1 MITPALRAF
10 RFGLQVPGASTGAE
24 FLDLV
29 RRAEAIGFD
38 VLSMPDHIGNPMW
51 SVWPGLAA
59 AAAVTSTI
67 RLSPFVIDNDFRNPA
82 ILAAE
87 VATVDLIS
95 NGRVDLGL
103 GAGWDPPDYTRS
115 GIPFD
120 PPGVRVSRMEES
132 LALLK
137 RLFAGERVT
146 HHGPHY
152 TMTDFELLPK
162 PVQQPHPPILIGG
175 GGKRMI
181 GIAAR
186 EANIV
191 SVIMQSRREGGMNI
205 ADGTQESFDRKCAW
219 LREAAGERI
228 DDLEINALIQR
239 VVVTD
244 HPTAAFEQMAS
255 DFGMADAAE
264 AEASPLALIGSI
276 DQIVE
281 TIEARRERWGIS
293 YLTLRPR
300 YLDVDVLSDLETL
313 VARLS
318 GR

>member
-1 MITPALRAF
+1 MGDGKRPF
-10 RFGLQVPGASTGAE
+10 RFGLQVPGAPTGAE
-24 FLDLV
+24 FLDQA

-82 ILAAE
+82 ILAGE
-87 VATVDLIS
+87 TATVDVIS

-120 PPGVRVSRMEES
+120 RPGVRVDRMVES
-132 LALLK
+132 LGILK
-137 RLFAGERVT
+137 RLFASETVTAHGE
-146 HHGPHY
+146 HY
-152 TMTDFELLPK
+152 TITDFELLPK

-175 GGKRMI
+175 GGKRML

-186 EANIV
+186 EADIV
-191 SVIMQSRREGGMNI
+191 SVIMQSHREGGMNI
-205 ADGTQESFDRKCAW
+205 ADGTAESFDQKLVW
-219 LREAAGERI
+219 LREAAGDRFERI
-228 DDLEINALIQR
+228 EMNALIQR
-239 VVVTD
+239 IVVTD
-244 HPTAAFEQMAS
+244 HPAEHFEKMAS
-255 DFGMADAAE
+255 DFGMKDAAQ
-264 AEASPLALIGSI
+264 AEASPLGLIGSL

-293 YLTLRPR
+293 YLTVRR
-300 YLDVDVLSDLETL
+300 HYAGVDVMDDLAAI
-313 VARLS
+313 VSRLS

>member
-1 MITPALRAF
+1 MGVVKRPF
-10 RFGLQVPGASTGAE
+10 RFGLQVPGAATGAA
-24 FLDLV
+24 FLDTA
-29 RRAEAIGFD
+29 RRAEASGFD
-38 VLSMPDHIGNPMW
+38 VISMPDHIGNPMW

-59 AAAVTSTI
+59 IAAVTSTI
-67 RLSPFVIDNDFRNPA
+67 RLCPFVIDNDFRNPA

-87 VATVDLIS
+87 AATVDVIS

-120 PPGVRVSRMEES
+120 PPGVRVNRLVES
-132 LALLK
+132 IAILK
-137 RLFAGERVT
+137 QLYAGGSVT
-146 HHGPHY
+146 FHGEHY
-152 TMTDFELLPK
+152 TITDFELLPK
-162 PVQQPHPPILIGG
+162 AIQQPHPPFLIGG

-191 SVIMQSRREGGMNI
+191 SIIMQSHRAGGMNI
-205 ADGTQESFDRKCAW
+205 ADGTADSFDQKLGW
-219 LREAAGERI
+219 LRDAAGDRI
-228 DDLEINALIQR
+228 NEIEINALIQR
-239 VVVTD
+239 IVVTD
-244 HPTAAFEQMAS
+244 HPAEHIERLAS
-255 DFGMADAAE
+255 DFGMNSVQE
-264 AEASPLALIGSI
+264 AETSPLALIGSI
-276 DQIVE
+276 DQIIE

-300 YLDVDVLSDLETL
+300 YLDIDMMDHLETIL
-313 VARLS
+313 SRLS